1 MNINYF
7 FIILILIHV
16 SSHIY
21 YIRCVK
27 VICNNFLIKLNNRWS
42 IQKKEYN
49 SKKKYTD
56 IYENI
61 NKNKKI
67 YANIYNNICNN
78 LFTKR
83 NIYKC
88 YIKKRNIQ
96 KKQGAHIRDIKEIS
110 KNEIKEYISKV
121 NFFNSYYYN
130 RYNCFNKKKCISF
143 LSCFKR
149 YPNKKKLLNKSICH
163 LLGTNNDKYMKNLKS
178 LKKVDNTILGKK
190 FDGKEDEIIHEI
202 PEKFLNAFKW
212 ALEYRLKNT
221 NCNFMRRLKVSRK
234 TKEPLKSL
242 ENYAVGYKENLL
254 AMLQKDKNFFLNV
267 IKTLKSKE
275 YFNFDIY
282 SIFKF
287 LTIDIK
293 FLFYPSCHDESALFY
308 LIFGNLEKAIDFFL
322 KNKHTVNF
330 SLIQNEK
337 NKNNQKEY
345 TNFMLQP
352 VKVDYIFVQNEKG
365 KNKEYIKGG
374 EKNES
379 EEEKNESDK
388 KQNESEEEKNESEEE
403 KNESEEE
410 KHESEEEHNKAEK
423 KHNKTEEVEKKFT
436 IDNQDMNIKSSILDS
451 NNIALKSYDDIKTS
465 ASLEEKFNY
474 FLNNYEN
481 IEFFF
486 RNYFKNTNE
495 LKDFFNKINEKEN
508 KNIKEIVNFDMDG
521 NTIIKKTDV
530 LENGINLE
538 MIKKII
544 HTSPRLSLINKNT
557 IIKRLKH
564 YKNELN
570 YDYKEL
576 QHILYNIPQ
585 FFAFGN
591 LKKKYKELLY
601 IHENIKEKD
610 LQKLIKIY
618 PRIFTYNIYRTI
630 RPKLLYLILH
640 LNKQFHD
647 TLLFPQYFSYSFRL
661 RIIPRHI
668 AYMNIYYDDYIKYY
682 NDLIKKYNYA
692 DFNKYFNDLVYNKH
706 KSIPS
711 IDLKSLLHTSNQDFI
726 KHYNISYYDYV
737 KATQQAKHIHNPFII
752 Y

>member
-67 YANIYNNICNN
+67 YSNIYNNIYNN

-83 NIYKC
+83 NIYLY
-88 YIKKRNIQ
+88 YIKK
-96 KKQGAHIRDIKEIS
+96 KKITKKPCAHIGDIKKIS
-110 KNEIKEYISKV
+110 KNEIKKYISKL
-121 NFFNSYYYN
+121 NFFSSYYYN
-130 RYNCFNKKKCISF
+130 RYNCFNKKCISF
-143 LSCFKR
+143 LSYYKR
-149 YPNKKKLLNKSICH
+149 YPNKKKLLNKRICH

-190 FDGKEDEIIHEI
+190 FDGKEEEIIHEI

-234 TKEPLKSL
+234 TNEPLKSL

-287 LTIDIK
+287 LTIDIR

-345 TNFMLQP
+345 TNMMLQP
-352 VKVDYIFVQNEKG
+352 VKVDYVFVQNEKG
-365 KNKEYIKGG
+365 KKKEHIKAGQQNET
-374 EKNES
+374 EKEQNETDKEQNET
-379 EEEKNESDK
+379 EEEQNETEK
-388 KQNESEEEKNESEEE
+388 KQNE
-403 KNESEEE
+403 
-410 KHESEEEHNKAEK
+410 
-423 KHNKTEEVEKKFT
+423 TEEVEKKFT
-436 IDNQDMNIKSSILDS
+436 IDDQEMNTKSHILDS
-451 NNIALKSYDDIKTS
+451 DNNALKSYDDIKTS

-486 RNYFKNTNE
+486 KNYFKNKNE
-495 LKDFFNKINEKEN
+495 IKEFFNKINEKEN

-570 YDYKEL
+570 YNYKEL

-647 TLLFPQYFSYSFRL
+647 ILLFPQYFSYSFRL

-668 AYMNIYYDDYIKYY
+668 AYMNIYYDDFIKYY

-692 DFNKYFNDLVYNKH
+692 DFNKYFNDLVYNKD
-706 KSIPS
+706 KSIPP
-711 IDLKSLLHTSNQDFI
+711 IDLKYLLHTSNQDFI

-737 KATQQAKHIHNPFII
+737 RATQQAKHIHNPFII